1 MITPYPSPSGLRV
14 ELLRARRVD
23 ATASVERSG
32 PSPLRDPGD
41 VALLPRMDR
50 ADFSDEALRRL
61 AEDQSR
67 DDSSDPQTTNHQEIH
82 YRVSL

>member
-1 MITPYPSPSGLRV
+1 MITPYLPSPGLRV
-14 ELLRARRVD
+14 EWLRTRRVD

-41 VALLPRMDR
+41 VALLPRIDR

-67 DDSSDPQTTNHQEIH
+67 DDSSNP
-82 YRVSL
+82 

>member
-1 MITPYPSPSGLRV
+1 MITPYPPSPGLRV
-14 ELLRARRVD
+14 EWLRARRVD

-41 VALLPRMDR
+41 VALLPRIDR

-67 DDSSDPQTTNHQEIH
+67 DDSSNPQTSDHQEIRH
-82 YRVSL
+82 GLSL